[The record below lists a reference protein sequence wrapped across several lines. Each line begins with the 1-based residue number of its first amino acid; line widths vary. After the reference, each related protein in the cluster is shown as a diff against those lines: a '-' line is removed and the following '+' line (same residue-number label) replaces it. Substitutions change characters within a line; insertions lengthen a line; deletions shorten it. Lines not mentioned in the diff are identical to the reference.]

1 MFFTQKVPGKKV
13 SRQRVI
19 ALQIKYIFEK
29 ITPRRPVTRVLSK
42 GIIQNR
48 WIYKLEIQAYTEK
61 ELVMGRLVIEIDWAT
76 FLRNQEI
83 LGNSVLVPMD
93 QENNEERAIWNVEEA
108 ARLFLSFIKKHALQT
123 RWMVYTEKDVNDP
136 KTYQRLGISK
146 TKLFPWGK
154 GKKKVLFHDS
164 PKNLTEMS
172 LLIEAVEP

>member
-29 ITPRRPVTRVLSK
+29 IAPRRPVTRVLSK

-61 ELVMGRLVIEIDWAT
+61 ELVMGRLVIEIDWAA

-83 LGNSVLVPMD
+83 LGNSVIVPLD
-93 QENNEERAIWNVEEA
+93 HETKEERAIWNVEEA
-108 ARLFLSFIKKHALQT
+108 VRLFLSFIKKHALQT
-123 RWMVYTEKDVNDP
+123 RWMVYTEKDVHDP

-146 TKLFPWGK
+146 TKLFPWAK
-154 GKKKVLFHDS
+154 GKKKTLFHDS

-172 LLIEAVEP
+172 FLIEVVE